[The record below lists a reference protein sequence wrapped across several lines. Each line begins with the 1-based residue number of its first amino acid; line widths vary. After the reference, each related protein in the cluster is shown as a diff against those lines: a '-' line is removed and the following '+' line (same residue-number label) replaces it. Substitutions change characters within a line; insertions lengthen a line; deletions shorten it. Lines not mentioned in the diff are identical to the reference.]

1 MKLKIQEAGIDDMV
15 VEEIQVEV
23 IENFPL
29 TNAIYLIDAY
39 KETLKTIE
47 IITIGPYSHDNM
59 EKTLESSV

>member
-1 MKLKIQEAGIDDMV
+1 MV